1 MAAIAVTAVYI
12 VDSGM
17 NPGESQAAV
26 NCFLA
31 AGDFRADGNAKP
43 QISKLP
49 VQ

>member
-17 NPGESQAAV
+17 NPDESQAAV

-31 AGDFRADGNAKP
+31 AGDFWTDRNAE
-43 QISKLP
+43 S
-49 VQ
+49 